1 MLLASVRRCVA
12 EPSKAQE
19 LLHGRLAGALWCGVF
34 GRNKDLELRQK
45 FGEGQP
51 KLKNPAPE
59 FDRIQPPLPTLALR
73 DGALGPAQPLSNLYL
88 CYPSLLAHRAEQ
100 LEEQF
105 VLFAEL

>member
-1 MLLASVRRCVA
+1 MASGVRCIA
-12 EPSKAQE
+12 EPGRAQE
-19 LLHGRLAGALWCGVF
+19 LLLGRLVRVLGCGVF

-51 KLKNPAPE
+51 ELKNPAPE

-73 DGALGPAQPLSNLYL
+73 DGALGPAQPLSNFHLG
-88 CYPSLLAHRAEQ
+88 YPSLLPHRAEQ
-100 LEEQF
+100 LEEQL